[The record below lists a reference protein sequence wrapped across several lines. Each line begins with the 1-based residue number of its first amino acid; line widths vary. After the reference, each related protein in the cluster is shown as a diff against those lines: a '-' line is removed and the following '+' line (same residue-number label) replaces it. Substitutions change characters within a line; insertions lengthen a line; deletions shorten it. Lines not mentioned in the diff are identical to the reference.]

1 MIHHLCEGGDKSMRK
16 ISNEMLGQI
25 LMDVAF
31 VVIEVIKAFENVKK
45 EEND

>member
-1 MIHHLCEGGDKSMRK
+1 MRK
-16 ISNEMLGQI
+16 ISNEVLGQI

-31 VVIEVIKAFENVKK
+31 VVIEVIKAIETVKK